1 MIPKRWEINE
11 VTLTI
16 ALAYFFKRISRSWY
30 KVEKPWH
37 RLADPL
43 AKEMEPRIWENQG
56 DGSSQSRGLEGKEVQ
71 TKNSGDTQREL
82 FSIQQSTGQCI
93 CVRN

>member
-1 MIPKRWEINE
+1 M
-11 VTLTI
+11 TLTI

-71 TKNSGDTQREL
+71 TKNSGDTREL